1 MSTRQPKQT
10 LLQSKIIRYLLILCG
25 TISLALGIIGIVIP
39 LLPTTPFLLLA
50 AVCYARSSEK
60 FYTWL
65 LTNRWF
71 GNYLKNYYEG
81 KGIPIQAKILIITTL
96 WITIIIS
103 IILINISWITLILLL
118 IAVLVTIH
126 IILIKTKKTPK

>member
-81 KGIPIQAKILIITTL
+81 KGIPIQAKILTITTL

-103 IILINISWITLILLL
+103 IILISISWITLILLL

-126 IILIKTKKTPK
+126 IILIKTKKNPQ